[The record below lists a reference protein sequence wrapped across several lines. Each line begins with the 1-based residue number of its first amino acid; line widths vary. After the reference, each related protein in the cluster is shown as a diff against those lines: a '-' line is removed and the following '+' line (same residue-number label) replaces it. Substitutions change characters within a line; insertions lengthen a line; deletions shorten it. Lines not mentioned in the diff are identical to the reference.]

1 MGHNYFFQIV
11 GPPELRSNSCR
22 FPRLKLASVCA
33 QSMPRSRSFTVA
45 DGDCDFLS
53 TRRSTHPTRR
63 TGATPEK
70 FPKNWGGERSTCSR
84 CTWSTEVGPLA
95 KTGPRVKAGGNLKL
109 WDFDLIG
116 GPRPPSGPPG
126 RRALRGSGRARA
138 RYRHITGR
146 QLRRGRRQRSARQ
159 IVASPHSYAAASAA
173 IVSPLAYRSTMT
185 LRSPSPSTLLRPNLV
200 PLALARYD
208 RCAIPPLMRCDGVAG
223 P

>member
-109 WDFDLIG
+109 WDSDLIG

-126 RRALRGSGRARA
+126 RSRQGALQAHHGQAA
-138 RYRHITGR
+138 PA
-146 QLRRGRRQRSARQ
+146 RSA
-159 IVASPHSYAAASAA
+159 SAQRA
-173 IVSPLAYRSTMT
+173 PDRRLATLVRRSQRRHRLALGVSLD
-185 LRSPSPSTLLRPNLV
+185 ND
-200 PLALARYD
+200 LALAIAQHALTAEPR
-208 RCAIPPLMRCDGVAG
+208 APSLGAL
-223 P
+223 